1 MRVLRVSVLFVTGF
15 WVMAAGGILGGGV
28 HETPT
33 ITTSAI
39 GCLVSTAGLGLC
51 LAGLAVGKSKS
62 AMSVAVGLSVFAI
75 LYGFFQSL
83 LNLIYQAQA
92 APTLI
97 YGLYMG
103 ATSITAA
110 LVLRRVCLS
119 SATSLRSA

>member
-1 MRVLRVSVLFVTGF
+1 MRVLRVLVLLIAGF
-15 WVMAAGGILGGGV
+15 WIMAAGGMLGGGV
-28 HETPT
+28 DATPT

-103 ATSITAA
+103 AISIAAA
-110 LVLRRVCLS
+110 LFLRRGCLS
-119 SATSLRSA
+119 SATSLRPA